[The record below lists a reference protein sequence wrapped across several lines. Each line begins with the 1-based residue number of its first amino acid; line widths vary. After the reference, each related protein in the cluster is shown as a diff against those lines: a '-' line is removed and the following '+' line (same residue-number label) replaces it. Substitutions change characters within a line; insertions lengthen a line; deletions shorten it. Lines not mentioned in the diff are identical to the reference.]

1 MIHIDNQM
9 DFRDTALLERAALVT
24 LESVTPLTPDL
35 GPDSAHADMS
45 IVLTDD
51 RQLHELNL
59 DYLGVDAPTDVLSF
73 PAGEVDPETES
84 LYLGDLAISI
94 PRATQQAQNGGHPV
108 EAEAQLLV
116 VHGTLHL
123 LGYDHSTDEE
133 KSVMWAEQA
142 KVLERLGLSRIKI
155 QE

>member
-9 DFRDTALLERAALVT
+9 DFRDTALLERAALLT
-24 LESVTPLTPDL
+24 LETAPPLNPDL
-35 GPDSAHADMS
+35 GTESAHADMT

-59 DYLGVDAPTDVLSF
+59 DYLGVDSPTDVLSF
-73 PAGEVDPETES
+73 PAAETDPETES
-84 LYLGDLAISI
+84 LYLGDIAISV
-94 PRATQQAQNGGHPV
+94 PRAIQQAQNGGHPV

-133 KSVMWAEQA
+133 KAVMWAEQA
-142 KVLERLGLSRIKI
+142 KVLERLGLSRITI

>member
-9 DFRDTALLERAALVT
+9 DFRDTALLERAALLT
-24 LESVTPLTPDL
+24 LETAPPLNPDL
-35 GPDSAHADMS
+35 GPDSAHADMT

-59 DYLGVDAPTDVLSF
+59 DYLNVDSPTDVLSF

-84 LYLGDLAISI
+84 LYLGDIAISI
-94 PRATQQAQNGGHPV
+94 PRAMQQAQNGGHPV

-133 KSVMWAEQA
+133 KAVMWAEQA
-142 KVLERLGLSRIKI
+142 KVLERLGLSRITI

>member
-9 DFRDTALLERAALVT
+9 DFRDTALLERAALLT
-24 LESVTPLTPDL
+24 LETAPPLSDFELDP
-35 GPDSAHADMS
+35 AHADLS

-59 DYLGVDAPTDVLSF
+59 DYLGVDSPTDVLSF
-73 PAGEVDPETES
+73 PAGEVDPETEA
-84 LYLGDLAISI
+84 LYLGDIAISV
-94 PRATQQAQNGGHPV
+94 PRALQQAQNGGHPV

-133 KSVMWAEQA
+133 KAVMWAEQA
-142 KVLERLGLSRIKI
+142 KVLQRLGLSRITI

>member
-1 MIHIDNQM
+1 MINIDNQM
-9 DFRDTALLERAALVT
+9 DFRETALLERAALAT
-24 LESVTPLTPDL
+24 LESVPPLNPDL
-35 GPDSAHADMS
+35 GPETAHADLS

-59 DYLGVDAPTDVLSF
+59 DYLNVDSPTDVLSF
-73 PAGEVDPETES
+73 PAAEVDPETEA
-84 LYLGDLAISI
+84 LYLGDIAISI
-94 PRATQQAQNGGHPV
+94 PRAIQQAQNGGHPV

-133 KSVMWAEQA
+133 KAVMWAEQA

>member
-1 MIHIDNQM
+1 MINIDNQM
-9 DFRDTALLERAALVT
+9 DFRDTALLERAALLT
-24 LESVTPLTPDL
+24 LESVPPLNPDL
-35 GPDSAHADMS
+35 GPDWAHADLT

-59 DYLGVDAPTDVLSF
+59 DFLGVDAPTDVLSF
-73 PAGEVDPETES
+73 PAAEVDPETES
-84 LYLGDLAISI
+84 LYLGDIAISI
-94 PRATQQAQNGGHPV
+94 PRATHQAQAGGHPV

-123 LGYDHSTDEE
+123 LGYDHGTEEE
-133 KSVMWAEQA
+133 KAVMWSLQD
-142 KVLERLGLSRIKI
+142 KVLDKLGLTRIKI

>member
-1 MIHIDNQM
+1 MIHIDNPLE
-9 DFRDTALLERAALVT
+9 FPETLLLERAARFT
-24 LESVTPLTPDL
+24 LEVAPALHPDL
-35 GPDSAHADMS
+35 QVNLTDADLT

-73 PAGEVDPETES
+73 PASETDPETGAV
-84 LYLGDLAISI
+84 YLGDIVLSI
-94 PRATQQAQNGGHPV
+94 PRAVQQAEAAGHSV

-123 LGYDHSTDEE
+123 LGYDHATDEE
-133 KSVMWAEQA
+133 KAVMWAEQA
-142 KVLERLGLSRIKI
+142 KVLEKLGLARIKI

>member
-9 DFRDTALLERAALVT
+9 DFRETALLERAALLT
-24 LESVTPLTPDL
+24 LETVPPLNPDL
-35 GPDSAHADMS
+35 GPDPAHADMS
-45 IVLTDD
+45 IALTDD

-59 DYLGVDAPTDVLSF
+59 DYLGVDSPTDVLSF
-73 PAGEVDPETES
+73 PAGEVDPETET
-84 LYLGDLAISI
+84 LYLGDIAISI
-94 PRATQQAQNGGHPV
+94 PRAAQQAQNGGHSV

-123 LGYDHSTDEE
+123 LGYDHGTDEE
-133 KSVMWAEQA
+133 KTVMWAEQA